1 MTMWNKLL
9 AALDDTFGFAN
20 KITSKVKKLDQGF
33 DNRTQ
38 EHVIW
43 LEYRIKVRTASPPK
57 PDPRIFESERVKQ
70 ERGHKIL
77 DAIINDVLRD
87 LHTKRS

>member
-9 AALDDTFGFAN
+9 AALDNTFGFAN

-43 LEYRIKVRTASPPK
+43 LEYRIKVRNVAPPK
-57 PDPRIFESERVKQ
+57 PDPRVFESERIKQ
-70 ERGHKIL
+70 ERGRKIL
-77 DAIINDVLRD
+77 DAIIDEALRE